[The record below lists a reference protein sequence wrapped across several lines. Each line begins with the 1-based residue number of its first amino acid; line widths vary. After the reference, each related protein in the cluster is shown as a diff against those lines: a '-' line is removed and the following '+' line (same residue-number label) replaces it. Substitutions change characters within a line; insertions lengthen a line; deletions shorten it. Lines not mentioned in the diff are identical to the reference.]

1 MHVTIEAKIKPEPA
15 PVDTGLVLID
25 GRIRVGIEI
34 VGITL

>member
-1 MHVTIEAKIKPEPA
+1 MHVTIEAKIKPEPL